1 MLGFGG
7 PPALPMDPEMA
18 AAWDAY
24 TECALDGDNPVAR
37 GLYAPQLYVTPGV
50 GNHCTTMVKY
60 NRTCSQRTI
69 LICLAHCRYNWLK
82 SYSPGQIYIMQSE
95 KLFADPTVEMERLTN
110 WLGMRPHYKHEQQQF
125 QIVGSRHMQEFN
137 SQFLKNNIGK
147 KDSVFAKTV
156 DCDKDIINVSACRGD
171 TKWLP

>member
-1 MLGFGG
+1 
-7 PPALPMDPEMA
+7 
-18 AAWDAY
+18 
-24 TECALDGDNPVAR
+24 
-37 GLYAPQLYVTPGV
+37 
-50 GNHCTTMVKY
+50 MVKY

-69 LICLAHCRYNWLK
+69 PICLAHCRYNWLK

-137 SQFLKNNIGK
+137 SQFLKNNVGK

-171 TKWLP
+171 TKWLPLTVGRLVPLFVFSRDPETEHDAILLFSARIADFLQNV